1 MFPLTRLFH
10 KHDSRSNRHVSSNP
24 NICSLVSSTSL
35 SFMFPKKLNVITG
48 KNESHFHWSDVQR
61 PWGRNSKLFLGYENL
76 QVGVS
81 YLLGLTVRSVDE
93 DLDVQEVRKD
103 IELLLFIHGGASI
116 VLTALILLYFPR

>member
-1 MFPLTRLFH
+1 MIAGPIAMSAPIQISAAWFPPQVCPF
-10 KHDSRSNRHVSSNP
+10 V
-24 NICSLVSSTSL
+24 
-35 SFMFPKKLNVITG
+35 FPKKLNVITG

-61 PWGRNSKLFLGYENL
+61 PWGRNSKLFFGYQNL

-81 YLLGLTVRSVDE
+81 YLLGLTVRSVD
-93 DLDVQEVRKD
+93 DHLDVQEVRKD

>member
-1 MFPLTRLFH
+1 MIAGPIAMSAPIQISAAWFPPQ
-10 KHDSRSNRHVSSNP
+10 VCSS
-24 NICSLVSSTSL
+24 
-35 SFMFPKKLNVITG
+35 MFPKKLNVMTG

-103 IELLLFIHGGASI
+103 IELLLFIHGGSSI

>member
-1 MFPLTRLFH
+1 M
-10 KHDSRSNRHVSSNP
+10 
-24 NICSLVSSTSL
+24 
-35 SFMFPKKLNVITG
+35 TG

-61 PWGRNSKLFLGYENL
+61 PWGRNSKLFLGSENL

-116 VLTALILLYFPR
+116 VLTTLILLYFPR